1 MRGHLVI
8 TIPSKDCGVDR
19 PYTLSVET
27 SPLDVAQLYASRH
40 GFYDLDV
47 EADERGVKIVASA
60 HKRSLTARGKNL
72 TEACQRLVEAIYDNG

>member
-1 MRGHLVI
+1 MLAKLVY
-8 TIPSKDCGVDR
+8 TFGPDNEVRAQGVG
-19 PYTLSVET
+19 
-27 SPLDVAQLYASRH
+27 PLDAAQLIASRH